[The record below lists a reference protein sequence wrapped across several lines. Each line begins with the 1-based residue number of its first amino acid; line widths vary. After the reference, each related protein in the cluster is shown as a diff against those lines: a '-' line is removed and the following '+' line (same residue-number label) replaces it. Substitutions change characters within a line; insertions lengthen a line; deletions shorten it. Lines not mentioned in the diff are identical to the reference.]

1 MMAGVVEQWVTL
13 GCGWRDGTTLMAG
26 RFAFN
31 QSAAFSF
38 NTLCSTAYQTMIDAK
53 GGVHCWSNV
62 GADLVCSKG
71 FKPLPKQFDHNYTTF
86 NSLLTNQT
94 TILCLLYPAMPP
106 IFQHLHF
113 ILSFYAKAK
122 VIVCRFI
129 SANWLKAIN
138 D

>member
-1 MMAGVVEQWVTL
+1 MGNFRV
-13 GCGWRDGTTLMAG
+13 RMAG
-26 RFAFN
+26 RYDTDGGTVCVQPECSIQLQHPLFN
-31 QSAAFSF
+31 CLLD
-38 NTLCSTAYQTMIDAK
+38 NDWCK